1 MIDRDFA
8 RRFADEWI
16 AAWNAHDLERI
27 LSHYADDF
35 EMTSPLIVE
44 RMGVASG
51 RLRGKDAV
59 RPYWAGGLAAR
70 PGLHFT
76 LVEVLVGVDAL
87 TMLYRSELG
96 MLVAETIGFDE
107 SRRAIRG
114 SAHYGPRA

>member
-1 MIDRDFA
+1 VIDRAFA
-8 RRFADEWI
+8 RRFAEEWI

-27 LSHYADDF
+27 LSHYDDDF

-51 RLRGKDAV
+51 RLCGKDAV

-87 TMLYRSELG
+87 TILYRSELG
-96 MLVAETIGFDE
+96 VQVAETIGFDA
-107 SRRAIRG
+107 RGRAVRA
-114 SAHYGPRA
+114 SAHYGATP